1 MYMTGGGTT
10 NILRM
15 SYKYRPQYCLECSNN
30 PTRGHIYD
38 HVRMFS
44 YSSDTR
50 SDTSSRATSRA
61 TSFRTERSKQEKTCP
76 AAEVAGI
83 RRFFEKLSKPETS
96 EEATPKKQYRE
107 EDFLSL
113 VPI

>member
-1 MYMTGGGTT
+1 MYVTAGTT
-10 NILRM
+10 NILWM
-15 SYKYRPQYCLECSNN
+15 SYKYRPQYCLECSNI
-30 PTRGHIYD
+30 PTRDHIYD

-44 YSSDTR
+44 YSSDT
-50 SDTSSRATSRA
+50 SSRETSRA
-61 TSFRTERSKQEKTCP
+61 TSFRTERPKPEKTCP
-76 AAEVAGI
+76 SAEVAGI